1 MSDKAAPTAKTVL
14 EHKEDAPLEVKPTSE
29 KMPLELLEV
38 QALRDRI
45 YAETGQRSFKD
56 DPMFAYASI
65 SRAHLEAYDTMLQK
79 HDAAVKASMEQ
90 RVTAYTN
97 LMNEALHKLR
107 EEALVEN
114 LREKLVLMHN
124 LTAENTKICDRME
137 GLSHLNKKMLK
148 LNFITCG
155 ICCLTV
161 TTAFLLFITVI
172 K

>member
-1 MSDKAAPTAKTVL
+1 MSDNVAPMGKAVL
-14 EHKEDAPLEVKPTSE
+14 ERKENAPMEVKPTSE

-45 YAETGQRSFKD
+45 YAETGQRSFRD

-65 SRAHLEAYDTMLQK
+65 SRAHLEAMEAMLKK
-79 HDAAVKASMEQ
+79 HEAAVVASMEQ

-114 LREKLVLMHN
+114 LREKLVLMQN
-124 LTAENTKICDRME
+124 LTSENTKICDRME
-137 GLSHLNKKMLK
+137 DLSRFNKKILK

-155 ICCLTV
+155 VCCLTV